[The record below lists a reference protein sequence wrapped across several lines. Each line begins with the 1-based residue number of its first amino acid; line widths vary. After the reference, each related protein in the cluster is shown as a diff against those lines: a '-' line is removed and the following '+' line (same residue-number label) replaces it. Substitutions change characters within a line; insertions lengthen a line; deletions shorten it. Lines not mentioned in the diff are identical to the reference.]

1 MEKNKY
7 NLCDK
12 FVLRTPLLR
21 FDSDFFA
28 ALKEEDVMSLLEDE
42 IISESIYLAS
52 CDLLNEANKQIGLNR
67 KLSKESLSAFLKY
80 FSRMSTRCT
89 PFGLFAGTAVGNFD
103 DEASAP
109 KLGKLKNYKKHVQL
123 DMNVI
128 FSIFQL
134 INQNKK
140 IRKNFTYYTN
150 TTINSGAYQDR
161 LTYVEYVYR
170 NGKRNHILNS
180 VANSLYLHLVLAES
194 EGGLKF
200 NDLVKLLASKDIDKK
215 EARRYIND
223 LIDSQLLVSELE
235 PFTTGTEPLKFILEK
250 INGIIE
256 LKDLHESLNEIDS
269 ILEDVNRA
277 FSDRFC
283 SVEHYLRV
291 QEILDGLDI
300 AYDKK
305 HLFQA
310 ILTTVL
316 EERMLSSKVQKEVL
330 KGIEVLN
337 RLTVKQ
343 SNANLETFKK
353 EFYDRYQDQE
363 VVLSEV
369 LDIDKGVGY
378 CNTSTKTDSPLL
390 EGLYFPAGSQKR
402 PVKSQYL
409 HDFFMNKLSEA
420 SFCNERIIYLSDK
433 DLENFELNWEDLP
446 PTMSSLVEIY
456 AKDDSQNIYAIT
468 NCGGSSAANLLA
480 RFCNSNCE
488 ISNFVSN
495 EIIKAENDL
504 IDENF
509 ILAEIS
515 HLPESRVGNILLRPQ
530 FRQYEI
536 PYLAKSNLP
545 IGSQIFIKDIWVSLK
560 NDTICLYSKKLKKH
574 IIPILTNAHNYNN
587 PFMVSAYRFLCDVQN
602 QSGRTSIGFSWGPLS
617 ENFIFL
623 PRVQYKN
630 IVISKA
636 FWNFKK
642 CHIAHLYDLENEML
656 ISEIH
661 KWRAKYHIKEEVI
674 IKDFDNK
681 LYINFNN
688 RLYIELFLR
697 VLKNRDNFIIE
708 EFLYSEFK
716 SIVRSDMGIH
726 TNEFIFPLYKIN

>member
-1 MEKNKY
+1 MKKNKY
-7 NLCDK
+7 HLLDK

-21 FDSDFFA
+21 YNSVFFA
-28 ALKEEDVMSLLEDE
+28 ALKEEDLVSLLEDE
-42 IISESIYLAS
+42 IIKESIYFAS
-52 CDLLNEANKQIGLNR
+52 SDLLNEANKQIELNR
-67 KLSKESLSAFLKY
+67 KLSKESLFAILKY

-89 PFGLFAGTAVGNFD
+89 PFGLFAGTSVGNFGS
-103 DEASAP
+103 EESTP

-140 IRKNFTYYTN
+140 IRKYFTYYTN
-150 TTINSGAYQDR
+150 TTINSGAYQDG
-161 LTYVEYVYR
+161 LTYIEYIYR
-170 NGKRNHILNS
+170 KGRRNHMLNS
-180 VANSLYLHLVLAES
+180 VTNSFFLDLIFTKN

-200 NDLVKLLASKDIDKK
+200 NELVKLLVSQDIEKK
-215 EARRYIND
+215 EACKYIND

-235 PFTTGTEPLKFILEK
+235 PYTTGNEPLKFILEK

-256 LKDLHESLNEIDS
+256 LKDLYQSLSEINS
-269 ILEDVNRA
+269 ILEDLNST
-277 FSDRFC
+277 FSDKFC
-283 SVEHYLRV
+283 NVKHYLRV
-291 QEILDGLDI
+291 QEILNGLHI
-300 AYDKK
+300 AFDKK
-305 HLFQA
+305 NLFQA
-310 ILTTVL
+310 NLNTILEQRAL
-316 EERMLSSKVQKEVL
+316 CSKAQKEVF

-343 SNANLETFKK
+343 SNANLQTFKK

-369 LDIDKGVGY
+369 LDIDKGIGY

-390 EGLYFPAGSQKR
+390 EGLYFPVISQKR
-402 PVKSQYL
+402 PVKSQYV
-409 HDFFMNKLSEA
+409 HDFFLNKLSEA
-420 SFCNERIIYLSDK
+420 SYCNYKVINLSDK

-480 RFCNSNCE
+480 RFCNSNNE
-488 ISNFVSN
+488 ISNFVSD
-495 EIIKAENDL
+495 EIIKAENKL
-504 IDENF
+504 IDGNF

-530 FRQYEI
+530 LRKYEI

-545 IGSQIFIKDIWVSLK
+545 VENQIFIKDIWVSLR
-560 NDTICLYSKKLKKH
+560 NDTIYLYSKKLKKY
-574 IIPILTNAHNYNN
+574 IIPILTSAHNYNN
-587 PFMVSAYRFLCDVQN
+587 PSMVSAYRFLCDIQN
-602 QSGRTSIGFSWGPLS
+602 QSGRTSMGFSWGPVS

-630 IVISKA
+630 IIISKA

-642 CHIAHLYDLENEML
+642 CHIAHLYNLENETL

-661 KWRAKYHIKEEVI
+661 KWRARYHINEEVI
-674 IKDFDNK
+674 IKELDNK

-688 RLYIELFLR
+688 ILYIELFLK
-697 VLKNRDNFIIE
+697 VLKNRDSFIIE
-708 EFLYSEFK
+708 EFLYNEFK
-716 SIVRSDMGIH
+716 SIVKSDTGMH
-726 TNEFIFPLYKIN
+726 TNEFIFSLFKID